1 MHLARHWLR
10 VIAALW
16 AAGCMSGVSLAASD
30 VRPGDAPV
38 ARVASVGQS
47 ISSPRAKVT
56 LLAEHAQ
63 VSLGRTL
70 WLGLHFQLTPGWH
83 VYWLNP
89 GDSGSPPGLTWRLPE
104 GVEVGPIEWPAPK
117 RIPVGPLV
125 NFGYEGE
132 VLLAV
137 PVKVPAAYG
146 GRSLPVELSAEW
158 LVCEVSC
165 IPEEGRFTLDL
176 AVDASGGGALSGDAP
191 RFVQQRRQVPGAAPP
206 EGWRVGARVA
216 DGRVAVQIDAPSQ
229 AAKLRDLFFFPYA
242 EGLMQASAS
251 QSFKVREGGY
261 ALTLSGSDS
270 PVGDWSKLAGVIVGQ
285 AVDQAAPHVAFA
297 VEAPIV
303 GYRAGAIRPAK
314 PVADEQV
321 AQSATQ
327 VPLSFWLALGLA
339 FVGGVL
345 LNLMPCV
352 FPVLSIKLLTLMRSA
367 PEDGVGAAARQAR
380 LSHAGGYSAGVIVS
394 FMALAGALLALR
406 SAGETLG
413 WGFQLQSPMFVAGM
427 AILFF
432 AFGLSMSGAL
442 PIATL
447 AEDIP
452 GGWRLQRPLVDAFCS
467 GVLAVLVAS
476 PCTAPFMGAA
486 LGAAFLMSPAETLA
500 VFFALGTG
508 MALPYALLSA
518 WPGALSCLPRP
529 GAWMIRVKEL
539 LAFPMYATVVWLAW
553 VLVEQVGAD
562 GIVPL
567 GAALMGVGGVAWVL
581 GWAGARIGLAAI
593 LSAVGLIGTL
603 LIQIE
608 AIEPVSRAPAA
619 DAKQASQWGGWSAA
633 EVALAHAAGQTVFVD
648 FTAAWCITCQV
659 NKRLVLNREATQS
672 AFAQAGV
679 RTLRA
684 DWTLKDPVITAE
696 LARLGR
702 NGVPVYALYPPH
714 GAPVLL
720 PEVLTLDS
728 VREALAGVS
737 APRQPA
743 GPAK

>member
-1 MHLARHWLR
+1 MGFARHVRR
-10 VIAALW
+10 VLAALL
-16 AAGCMSGVSLAASD
+16 AGGCLCGASLAASE
-30 VRPGDAPV
+30 VRPVDTPV
-38 ARVASVGQS
+38 ARVASAGQS
-47 ISSPRAKVT
+47 ISSSRAKVA

-63 VSLGRTL
+63 VSLGSTL
-70 WLGLHFQLTPGWH
+70 WLGLHFQLAPGRH
-83 VYWLNP
+83 AYWLNP

-104 GVEVGPIEWPAPK
+104 GVEVGPIEWPAPR

-137 PVKVPAAYG
+137 PVKVPSAYG

-165 IPEEGRFTLDL
+165 IPEAGHFTLDL
-176 AVDASGGGALSGDAP
+176 AVAATGGGALSGDAP
-191 RFVQQRRQVPGAAPP
+191 RFEQQRRQVPGAALP

-216 DGRVAVQIDAPSQ
+216 DGRVAVQIDAPVQ

-251 QSFKVREGGY
+251 QSFKARAEGY

-270 PVGDWSKLAGVIVGQ
+270 PVGDWSELAGVIVGQ
-285 AVDQAAPHVAFA
+285 TVDESARPVAFA
-297 VEAPIV
+297 VEVPIA

-314 PVADEQV
+314 PVADEHA
-321 AQSATQ
+321 AQTATQ
-327 VPLSFWLALGLA
+327 EPLSFWLALSLA

-352 FPVLSIKLLTLMRSA
+352 FPVLSIKLLALMRSP
-367 PEDGVGAAARQAR
+367 PEDGAGGAARQAR
-380 LSHAGGYSAGVIVS
+380 LSHAGGYTAGVIVS
-394 FMALAGALLALR
+394 FMALAGVLVALR
-406 SAGETLG
+406 SVGESLG

-427 AILFF
+427 AIFFF

-452 GGWRLQRPLVDAFCS
+452 GGWRLQHPLVDAFCS

-486 LGAAFLMSPAETLA
+486 LGAAFLMPFAETLA
-500 VFFALGTG
+500 VFFALGLG

-518 WPGALSCLPRP
+518 WPGALSRLPRP
-529 GAWMIRVKEL
+529 GAWMIRVKEF

-553 VLVEQVGAD
+553 VLIEQVGAD

-581 GWAGARIGLAAI
+581 GWAGARIGLAVI

-608 AIEPVSRAPAA
+608 AIEPVPRTPATA
-619 DAKQASQWGGWSAA
+619 SKQLVQWGPWSAA

-672 AFAQAGV
+672 AFAEAGV

-684 DWTLKDPVITAE
+684 DWTLQDPVITAE

-702 NGVPVYALYPPH
+702 NGVPVYALYPPR

-720 PEVLTLDS
+720 PEILTLDT
-728 VREALAGVS
+728 VREALAGLS
-737 APRQPA
+737 ASPPPTGA
-743 GPAK
+743 TK

>member
-1 MHLARHWLR
+1 MHLARHWRR
-10 VIAALW
+10 VVATLW
-16 AAGCMSGVSLAASD
+16 AVGCMSGVSSAAPE
-30 VRPGDAPV
+30 VRTGGAAVLPI
-38 ARVASVGQS
+38 ASAGQS
-47 ISSPRAKVT
+47 ISSPRAKVS
-56 LLAEHAQ
+56 LLAEQAQ

-104 GVEVGPIEWPAPK
+104 GVEVGPIEWPAPR

-176 AVDASGGGALSGDAP
+176 AVAATGVSALSGDAP
-191 RFVQQRRQVPGAAPP
+191 RFEQQRRQVPTTAPL

-216 DGRVAVQIDAPSQ
+216 DGRVAVEIDAPAQSP
-229 AAKLRDLFFFPYA
+229 KLRDLFFFPYA

-251 QSFKVREGGY
+251 QSFKARAGGY
-261 ALTLSGSDS
+261 ALSLTGSDS
-270 PVGDWSKLAGVIVGQ
+270 PVGDWSELAGVIVGQ
-285 AVDQAAPHVAFA
+285 SVDQAASPLAFA
-297 VEAPIV
+297 VEAPIT
-303 GYRAGAIRPAK
+303 GYRAGAIRPAR
-314 PVADEQV
+314 PVGDEQA
-321 AQSATQ
+321 AQAATQ

-352 FPVLSIKLLTLMRSA
+352 FPVLSIKLLTLMRRA
-367 PEDGVGAAARQAR
+367 PEDGPAGVAPRAR
-380 LSHAGGYSAGVIVS
+380 LSHAGGYTLGVIVS
-394 FMALAGALLALR
+394 FMALAGVMLALR
-406 SAGETLG
+406 SAGESLG

-427 AILFF
+427 AIFFF
-432 AFGLSMSGAL
+432 AFGLSISGAL

-452 GGWRLQRPLVDAFCS
+452 GGWRLQHPLVDAFCS

-486 LGAAFLMSPAETLA
+486 LGAAFLMPPAETLA
-500 VFFALGTG
+500 VFFVLGLG
-508 MALPYALLSA
+508 MALPYVLLSA
-518 WPGALSCLPRP
+518 WPAALSRLPRP

-581 GWAGARIGLAAI
+581 SWAGARIGLAAI

-608 AIEPVSRAPAA
+608 AIEPVPRTPAA
-619 DAKQASQWGGWSAA
+619 EAKQTAQWGVWSAA

-659 NKRLVLNREATQS
+659 NKRLVLSREATQA

-684 DWTLKDPVITAE
+684 DWTLQDPVISAE

-702 NGVPVYALYPPH
+702 NGVPVYALYPPQ

-720 PEVLTLDS
+720 PEVLTLDI
-728 VREALAGVS
+728 VREALAAVS
-737 APRQPA
+737 ALRQPA
-743 GPAK
+743 GATK